1 MPGSMIWD
9 KDKTLQTLVHYT
21 YEGEPVV
28 VSYMVGRGEVIWW
41 ASAMPLTNVGI
52 RDENNLDL
60 LINSVGQGK
69 HILWD
74 EYFQG
79 NSRHQIAAFPPAV
92 RWTLWGQCLAFA
104 FMLVLT
110 YSRRSGPVIPLVTE
124 SRLSPLEFVDTLGN
138 LYARAGAA
146 QVPVE
151 IAFTRFRQ
159 LAARRL
165 GLSGKSNA
173 QQLAQAM
180 LVRRLVSGSEFG
192 TRLQRCEDAI
202 SDPTLTEKEA
212 LRLVQFLNRAAETLQ
227 QTSAVSQEK
236 QNAGDTSSAVPL
248 PKRAAEGHRGAA
260 GAD

>member
-1 MPGSMIWD
+1 MSGSMIWD
-9 KDKTLQTLVHYT
+9 ESETLQTLVHYT

-41 ASAMPLTNVGI
+41 ASALPLTNVGI
-52 RDENNLDL
+52 REKNNLDL
-60 LINSVGQGK
+60 LINSVGNGK

-74 EYFQG
+74 EYFQTFTK
-79 NSRHQIAAFPPAV
+79 HEIAAFPPAV
-92 RWTLWGQCLAFA
+92 KWALWGQCLAFCV
-104 FMLVLT
+104 MLVLT
-110 YSRRSGPVIPLVTE
+110 YSRRSGPVVPLVPE

-165 GLSGKSNA
+165 GLSGSIKA

-180 LVRRLVSGSEFG
+180 LVRRLVSGQEFAAQ
-192 TRLQRCEDAI
+192 LQRCEEAI

-212 LRLVQFLNRAAETLQ
+212 LRLVQFLNQAAETLR
-227 QTSAVSQEK
+227 QTSAVSEEK
-236 QNAGDTSSAVPL
+236 QHAGDTSSADPL
-248 PKRAAEGHRGAA
+248 QKRAAKSNRGTA
-260 GAD
+260 GVH